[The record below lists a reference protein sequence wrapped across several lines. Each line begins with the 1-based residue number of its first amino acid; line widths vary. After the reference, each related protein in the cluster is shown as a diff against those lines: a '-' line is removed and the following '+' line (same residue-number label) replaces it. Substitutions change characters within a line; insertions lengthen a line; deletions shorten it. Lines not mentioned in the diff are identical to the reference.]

1 MPDALD
7 SLKAFGIEMSEEDG
21 YPLQGIRFAN
31 SRHQVE
37 ARFPN
42 GTGVGVRRT
51 HLHHKMC
58 EHAREV
64 EVKLSWRGH
73 ATLLK
78 HRKLMINGEETQYR
92 WLIGAEGTLSQVRR
106 WAGSMQKG
114 RLASVSDS
122 DAIMRSLHGANTLRF
137 IGEAQVRSISPLWR
151 ATASEWFLS
160 PGTER

>member
-1 MPDALD
+1 MTDVVIIGEGACRMAAAIALRGKDIECTVVDALEPPIAKGCGEGLMPDALD
-7 SLKAFGIEMSEEDG
+7 SLKALGIEMSEEDG
-21 YPLQGIRFAN
+21 YPLQGIRFAK

-78 HRKLMINGEETQYR
+78 DRKLMINGEETQYR
-92 WLIGAEGTLSQVRR
+92 WLIGAEGTSSQVRR

-114 RLASVSDS
+114 V
-122 DAIMRSLHGANTLRF
+122 
-137 IGEAQVRSISPLWR
+137 
-151 ATASEWFLS
+151 
-160 PGTER
+160 